1 MLQVLE
7 ATIVCNEYDNTFSP
21 MLIKLHL
28 PISLLIRKPHALCI
42 THCSHPAEWEKN
54 DKHIQYPKL
63 FITKLR
69 MAFLPSFQQSFK
81 RSNHNRT
88 TLLHT
93 CEKKGDT
100 RVACLG
106 NKYLTSKSSR
116 ANEEYDKLDG
126 LSTKTAL

>member
-1 MLQVLE
+1 MHSV
-7 ATIVCNEYDNTFSP
+7 
-21 MLIKLHL
+21 
-28 PISLLIRKPHALCI
+28 SLTAVIQ
-42 THCSHPAEWEKN
+42 AEWEKN

-69 MAFLPSFQQSFK
+69 IAFLPSFQQSFK

-100 RVACLG
+100 RAACLDK
-106 NKYLTSKSSR
+106 KYLMSKSSR